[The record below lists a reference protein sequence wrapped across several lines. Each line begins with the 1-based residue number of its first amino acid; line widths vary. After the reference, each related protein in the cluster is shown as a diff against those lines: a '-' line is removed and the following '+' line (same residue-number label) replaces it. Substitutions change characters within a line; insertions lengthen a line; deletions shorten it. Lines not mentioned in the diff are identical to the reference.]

1 MRNLTHIETLPSTCT
16 SAHTSTGESIYSLP
30 TCGKRDWVEVP
41 LLARAPGAGPS
52 AGSGDGRPVRG
63 SASSSTQARGRS
75 NASCRRRQGDH
86 VDRTKTRNCGLESFL
101 IASLQSVSVEDIRR
115 AMPRNPLVGG
125 IFTAGGG
132 GAALRP
138 QLLLVRKT
146 KLLQA
151 PRRESPFG
159 MWIPARLLLPEFVL
173 AERCFLPIRAAFI
186 NTDAL
191 LGHGNAS
198 CTSPGARRARMG
210 CLGKDVP
217 HSILL
222 RKTTQT
228 NNGQRVRSFTGPC
241 CGGARTAAA
250 VSEPLGVEPPPRT
263 SSTTPE
269 A

>member
-1 MRNLTHIETLPSTCT
+1 
-16 SAHTSTGESIYSLP
+16 
-30 TCGKRDWVEVP
+30 
-41 LLARAPGAGPS
+41 
-52 AGSGDGRPVRG
+52 
-63 SASSSTQARGRS
+63 
-75 NASCRRRQGDH
+75 
-86 VDRTKTRNCGLESFL
+86 
-101 IASLQSVSVEDIRR
+101 
-115 AMPRNPLVGG
+115 MPRNPLVGG
-125 IFTAGGG
+125 IFTSGGG

-173 AERCFLPIRAAFI
+173 AERCFLPIRAAFM

-191 LGHGNAS
+191 FGHGNAS
-198 CTSPGARRARMG
+198 CTSPGARKARMG

-222 RKTTQT
+222 RKTTKT
-228 NNGQRVRSFTGPC
+228 NNGRRVRSFTGPC

-250 VSEPLGVEPPPRT
+250 VSEPLGVEPPAKNIIEHAKGIVTTDISVVTVEKQRMRGLSSRGQALQRAPASAQRLPVQVPTRAKPARGINGRRPPRD
-263 SSTTPE
+263 
-269 A
+269 ARHRAV